1 MQVPARN
8 NQSLLD
14 IALQTLGSAEAAFDI
29 ALINGMSITD
39 ELFVGQILQIPSMS
53 GYVQRRN
60 AEYYTI
66 NSIMP
71 ATAITA
77 DIANTVLEEGV
88 EFWAVGDDF
97 IVS

>member
-1 MQVPARN
+1 MQVPVRN
-8 NQSLLD
+8 NQSLFD
-14 IALQTLGSAEAAFDI
+14 IALQTLGCTEAAFDI
-29 ALINGMSITD
+29 ALINGISITD
-39 ELFVGQILQIPSMS
+39 ELLTGQILQIPSMS
-53 GYVQRRN
+53 GYTQRRN

-66 NSIMP
+66 NGIMP